1 MNRPVPVLLLIHSL
15 GHGGSERQLAGLAQ
29 GIDRSEFSPHVASVL
44 GGFRADEMRA
54 AGIPVIQLNLRGTLA
69 PNVLSVARGL
79 RHYIREN
86 GIRLLHAFDY
96 GPSLFA
102 IATARSCG
110 IVALSSQRYYMDS
123 VPPKY
128 RVMALA
134 SHWLAHGVVV
144 NSAAL
149 KTYLH
154 KRLRYPNRRIETCPN
169 GLDTAIFRDGP
180 RERIDIVND
189 VVAGAG
195 LVIGTV
201 CVLRREK
208 NLGQLIEAFAKIR
221 VHHTGLKLLIVGS
234 GPEEQNLKD
243 KARNSGLQE
252 KDCVFLPTTVN
263 VPRVLRSIDIFVHPS
278 LSEGMPNAVMEAMA
292 CGCAVVATRVGG
304 GPELIEHGVHGL
316 LVDPGNGDQLSA
328 AIETLT
334 QSPDTRR
341 AMGQAGAARIRSE
354 FSIEASCRTIERIYR
369 QALARLE
376 RGR

>member
-1 MNRPVPVLLLIHSL
+1 MTRPVPVLFLIHSL

-29 GIDRSEFSPHVASVL
+29 GIDRNEFSPHVASVV
-44 GGFRADEMRA
+44 GGFRADELRA
-54 AGIPVIQLNLRGTLA
+54 AGIPVIQLDLRGLFA
-69 PNVLSVARGL
+69 PNVAKVAGGL
-79 RHYIREN
+79 RRYIREN

-110 IVALSSQRYYMDS
+110 IAALSSQRYYMDS

-128 RVMALA
+128 RFTALA
-134 SHWLAHGVVV
+134 SHWLADGVVV

-154 KRLRYPNRRIETCPN
+154 EQLRYPLRKIEACPN
-169 GLDTAIFRDGP
+169 GLDTSVFRDSP
-180 RERIDIVND
+180 RERIDA
-189 VVAGAG
+189 VAGAG

-221 VHHTGLKLLIVGS
+221 AGHAGVRLLIAGS
-234 GPEEQNLKD
+234 GPEEQNLKALA
-243 KARNSGLQE
+243 ARLGLDAQA
-252 KDCVFLPTTVN
+252 CVFLPTTAD

-292 CGCAVVATRVGG
+292 CGCAVVASRVGG
-304 GPELIEHGVHGL
+304 GPELIEQGVHGL
-316 LVDPGNGDQLSA
+316 LVEPGNGERLEDSM
-328 AIETLT
+328 ETLAR
-334 QSPDTRR
+334 SPDARR
-341 AMGQAGAARIRSE
+341 AMGQAAAARMRRE
-354 FSIEASCRTIERIYR
+354 FSLEASCRTLETIYR
-369 QALARLE
+369 KALAKRQH
-376 RGR
+376 GG